1 MNDLATPADLLCHD
15 LQILG
20 REEDSLR
27 RILVTHQRFIKAVDW
42 TAMTHADGVRVAR
55 FGHALQQHL
64 RHVGQAIDQRLFELV
79 HLDEEGHGHAGH
91 SPTDHPGG
99 ERSSMLE

>member
-1 MNDLATPADLLCHD
+1 MNDLTTPAAMLCHD

-42 TAMTHADGVRVAR
+42 TAMTHADGAHAAR

-64 RHVGQAIDQRLFELV
+64 RNVGQAIDQRLFELV
-79 HLDEEGHGHAGH
+79 HLGEEGHGHAGH
-91 SPTDHPGG
+91 SPADHPRGD
-99 ERSSMLE
+99 RSSMPE